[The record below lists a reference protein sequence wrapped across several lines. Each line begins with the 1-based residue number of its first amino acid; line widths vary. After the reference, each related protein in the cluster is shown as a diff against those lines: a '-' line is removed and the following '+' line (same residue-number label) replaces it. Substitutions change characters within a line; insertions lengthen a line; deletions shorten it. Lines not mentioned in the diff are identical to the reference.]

1 MPSITDAA
9 TLLIELKK
17 SGTGEGKLDL
27 IRDLLKTNPDATA
40 EDAINV
46 LANSPNITQRTLE
59 KAMQLAEHGEVLVVQ
74 EVKTLSLEEQI
85 LQRRKQ
91 AVAENQKKAVLDKLA
106 ADKLAAES
114 QSKTPSGLA
123 GFDACVPASPGDEP
137 PLEDEPEPPDN
148 PAPPPVQIGAA
159 KPENIANKSAAVG
172 PGKVETI
179 REAPA
184 PATAVKNPSKKS

>member
-1 MPSITDAA
+1 MPAIADAA

-106 ADKLAAES
+106 TEFGDPAANQPGAS
-114 QSKTPSGLA
+114 QPEDLVNQPS
-123 GFDACVPASPGDEP
+123 S
-137 PLEDEPEPPDN
+137 
-148 PAPPPVQIGAA
+148 I
-159 KPENIANKSAAVG
+159 G

-184 PATAVKNPSKKS
+184 PTTAVKNPSKKS